1 MRRFIF
7 AVLVFWLSSA
17 HALVMSVAITPAD
30 GFVRVGQ
37 EVTMVMNVANDSS
50 EPRPGFTSISAAIDG
65 LSSPFAIPP
74 CQLRVSVVS
83 PTPSPI
89 YYFLNWDL
97 IDLQP
102 NETRQC
108 EARFNVLSIPNG
120 SIPIQFRNN
129 GVTLT
134 SVVFRSMPT
143 VSVPSTTFFA
153 LIFMASIFSFTAL
166 RSLRGARG
174 MPCGERL
181 R

>member
-1 MRRFIF
+1 MRCFITLL
-7 AVLVFWLSSA
+7 AVFWFGSA
-17 HALVMSVAITPAD
+17 NALIMSVATTPAN
-30 GFVRVGQ
+30 GIVRVGQ
-37 EVTMVMNVANDSS
+37 EVNMVMSITNDSN
-50 EPRPGFTSISAAIDG
+50 EPRPGFTGILAAIDG

-108 EARFNVLSIPNG
+108 EARFNVLSLPNG
-120 SIPIQFRNN
+120 SIPIRFINN

-134 SVVFRSMPT
+134 SVVFRSIPI
-143 VSVPSTTFFA
+143 VSVPSSTRFA
-153 LIFMASIFSFTAL
+153 LIIMVFIFFFTAL
-166 RSLRGARG
+166 TGLTD
-174 MPCGERL
+174 ERI
-181 R
+181 